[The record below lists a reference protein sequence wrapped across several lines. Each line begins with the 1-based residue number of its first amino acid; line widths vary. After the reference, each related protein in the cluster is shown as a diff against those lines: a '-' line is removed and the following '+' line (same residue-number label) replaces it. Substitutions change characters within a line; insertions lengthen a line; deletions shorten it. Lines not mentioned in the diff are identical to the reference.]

1 MSPVSPSPTAPGAR
15 AAPDLADLAPP
26 AGWRW
31 WPVFE
36 SWWVQ
41 YRRVWIGSVFGRFL
55 MPVLFLASMGLG
67 LGSLVDRSSGGVGG
81 VSYLH
86 YVVPGILAAQAM
98 WTAMG
103 ESTYPVFGAIKWDYK
118 YHAMLA
124 TPLSVRDVLI
134 GHIGYV
140 VVQTTFA
147 SVAFLAVGTAF
158 GSWVSWWAV
167 ATLVPTTLTGLAFT
181 TACFAF
187 VATQE
192 SESSFSILF
201 RFVMTPL
208 FLFSGVFF
216 PIDQLPIAIRWVAW
230 VMPLWHGVDADRQLA
245 LGSPDW
251 TVVGGHTAYLLFVC
265 GLCAW
270 LAHRALTKRMV
281 V

>member
-1 MSPVSPSPTAPGAR
+1 V
-15 AAPDLADLAPP
+15 ADLAPP

-41 YRRVWIGSVFGRFL
+41 YRRVWVGSVFGRFL

-67 LGSLVDRSSGGVGG
+67 LGSLVDRSSGGVDG

-124 TPLSVRDVLI
+124 TPVSVRDVLI
-134 GHIGYV
+134 GHLGYV
-140 VVQTTFA
+140 MVQCALA
-147 SVAFLAVGTAF
+147 STVFLAVGTAF
-158 GSWVSWWAV
+158 GSWVSWWAL
-167 ATLVPTTLTGLAFT
+167 ATLVPTTLTGLAFA

-216 PIDQLPIAIRWVAW
+216 PVDQLPIWIRWIAW

-251 TVVGGHTAYLLFVC
+251 TAVGGHTAYLLVVC
-265 GLCAW
+265 GLCSW
-270 LAHRALTKRMV
+270 LAHRFLTRRMV